1 VNEAI
6 IIVHE
11 TVLETLTRTF

>member
-11 TVLETLTRTF
+11 TVLETLTSTF